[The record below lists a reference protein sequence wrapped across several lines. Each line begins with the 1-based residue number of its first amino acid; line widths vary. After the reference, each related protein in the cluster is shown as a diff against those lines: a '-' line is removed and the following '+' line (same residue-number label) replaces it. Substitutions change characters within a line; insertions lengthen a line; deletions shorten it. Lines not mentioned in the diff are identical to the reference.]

1 MPNDFPNRL
10 FVKDPHLIHSNIIE
24 DRRAAQQRALRERR
38 HAKLD
43 LARREHHH
51 YIIHGHGF
59 VPKQFES
66 AKIKIPNAQLH
77 FYCDDG
83 ETTTDAAH
91 RDVNAGWPKLFAR
104 LTTAPTLPPPCEVVP
119 PDSSFVPLFLSDT
132 ALENNGIHVV
142 TRNTVSGQV
151 VTSTKVCGI
160 PKGGNFLSN
169 IVKLF
174 VEPDFA
180 ARKGSGPINLH
191 WLACRI
197 HL

>member
-10 FVKDPHLIHSNIIE
+10 FVKDPQLIHSNIIE

-43 LARREHHH
+43 LKRCDYH
-51 YIIHGHGF
+51 YVVHGHGF
-59 VPKQFES
+59 VPKKFES
-66 AKIKIPNAQLH
+66 AKIQIPNAQLH

-83 ETTTDAAH
+83 ETTTDAAE

-104 LTTAPTLPPPCEVVP
+104 LTTAPTLPPPCEIVP
-119 PDSSFVPLFLSDT
+119 PDSSFVPLFLSDM
-132 ALENNGIHVV
+132 ALENNGIYVV
-142 TRNTVSGQV
+142 TRNPLTVQV
-151 VTSTKVCGI
+151 TCTKVCGI

-169 IVKLF
+169 LVKLF